1 MGPDTDDDAGRTMS
15 WHEKELVA
23 ALKRLVAAR
32 TRLAAL
38 EAQAGTTVS
47 TGFDPDDAAR
57 LEELHDELVHA
68 RQKASGAFGRRW
80 ADKVEALEMNERLV
94 LDRLGVT
101 TYEEYRAQRVERPA
115 TTVELVDP
123 VVLDFAR
130 RELDTAEAAFLD
142 LQTMVVADDE
152 PEPDLEVEMGT
163 TAETPGE
170 PSADDTRTQ
179 SA

>member
-1 MGPDTDDDAGRTMS
+1 MGSDTDDDAGRTMS

-32 TRLAAL
+32 ERLAAL

-47 TGFDPDDAAR
+47 TGFDPDDEAR
-57 LEELHDELVHA
+57 LDELHAELVHA
-68 RQKASGAFGRRW
+68 RQKASGPFGRRW
-80 ADKVEALEMNERLV
+80 SDKVESLEMNERLV
-94 LDRLGVT
+94 LDRLGVAS
-101 TYEEYRAQRVERPA
+101 YEEFRSQRVERPA

-130 RELDTAEAAFLD
+130 RELQTAEAAFLD
-142 LQTMVVADDE
+142 LQTLVVAEDE
-152 PEPDLEVEMGT
+152 PEPDLELERGT
-163 TAETPGE
+163 TAEVAGE
-170 PSADDTRTQ
+170 PSSDDSATQ

>member
-1 MGPDTDDDAGRTMS
+1 MS

-32 TRLAAL
+32 ERLAAL

-57 LEELHDELVHA
+57 LEALHGELVHA
-68 RQKASGAFGRRW
+68 RQKASGKFARRW
-80 ADKVEALEMNERLV
+80 VDKVESLEMNERLV
-94 LDRLGVT
+94 LDRLGVVS
-101 TYEEYRAQRVERPA
+101 YDDFRAQRAERPSS
-115 TTVELVDP
+115 TVALVDP

-130 RELDTAEAAFLD
+130 RELETAEAAFLD
-142 LQTMVVADDE
+142 LQTMVVESDE
-152 PEPDLEVEMGT
+152 PEPDLERELGT
-163 TAETPGE
+163 TAEVQGE
-170 PSADDTRTQ
+170 PSSDDSRTQ